1 MGHHLAGDETKA
13 RMEVAKDSCI
23 GRRYLSQLEDI
34 RTHDI
39 FNCLVTVR
47 YIHKLAISCHCSGCQ
62 SIMTGGVCSY
72 VGCRWRQGTQVNL
85 KAWCTVEDGSAQ
97 ALIFI
102 NDDCCRRWLK
112 FPASIWKVLE
122 EQVLPHQGE
131 FLYVGSKTHPNA
143 SVAFRILSSYCDAA
157 VHLRRPLHI
166 MTRKFGNNEVNTW
179 TTAYYLKEHPS
190 KRLFCLLVEEMD
202 PTSCAIEL
210 SALGLTYKENAAE
223 TELM

>member
-1 MGHHLAGDETKA
+1 
-13 RMEVAKDSCI
+13 MEVAKDSCI

-85 KAWCTVEDGSAQ
+85 KAWYVLCTIDFGRVFFLSLSLKNKTIYAWFPASDTYYRCTVEDGSAQ

-131 FLYVGSKTHPNA
+131 FLYVGSV
-143 SVAFRILSSYCDAA
+143 S
-157 VHLRRPLHI
+157 LH
-166 MTRKFGNNEVNTW
+166 
-179 TTAYYLKEHPS
+179 
-190 KRLFCLLVEEMD
+190 
-202 PTSCAIEL
+202 
-210 SALGLTYKENAAE
+210 
-223 TELM
+223 